1 MCYNVFISVLFRC
14 TMCPERRHQNMR
26 VRYLD
31 CDNDNCGQSL
41 GKLYANCKVIFQ
53 QNLANVAGY
62 HSYLNKQ
69 KPNSKQFRE
78 SISL

>member
-1 MCYNVFISVLFRC
+1 MTKINWCFITTWLVVQGLTRKLFA
-14 TMCPERRHQNMR
+14 
-26 VRYLD
+26 Y
-31 CDNDNCGQSL
+31 
-41 GKLYANCKVIFQ
+41 CKVIFQ

-78 SISL
+78 SISLKVSLTGINNKVFFS